1 MLIISQNATNYD
13 LQLPEN
19 CVFRINLAWCDS
31 IDELENI
38 LKKHKGQD
46 IFIDLPIGRIKP
58 PNNKYSL
65 EEIIPLMFQY
75 KNVKY
80 FAVSNVESKDDLKSF
95 IEVIPNETIIVP
107 KIESPDAV
115 DNIKSITESLP
126 GSKKIVMLDHDDL
139 FSSLI
144 RKNESKE
151 RFKDYIQ
158 KLVEFCEENE
168 IRLLRTV
175 GVIFSDDE
183 KRTSQYI
190 K

>member
-1 MLIISQNATNYD
+1 MIIVSQNATNYD
-13 LQLPEN
+13 INLPEN
-19 CVFRINLAWCDS
+19 CVYRINLAWCDS
-31 IDELENI
+31 LNELEEI
-38 LKKHKGQD
+38 LNRHQGHS
-46 IFIDLPIGRIKP
+46 IFLDLPIGRIKP

-65 EEIIPLMFQY
+65 EEIIPLMKQY
-75 KNVKY
+75 QNVKY
-80 FAVSNVESKDDLKSF
+80 FAVSNVESKDDLKLF
-95 IEVIPNETIIVP
+95 IELIPNETTIVP

-144 RKNESKE
+144 RKNESKDK
-151 RFKDYIQ
+151 FKDYIQ
-158 KLVEFCEENE
+158 KLVKFCEENE

>member
-1 MLIISQNATNYD
+1 MIIVSQNATNYD
-13 LQLPEN
+13 IDLPEN
-19 CVFRINLAWCDS
+19 CVYRINLAWCDS
-31 IDELENI
+31 LNELEEILNRHQGHNI
-38 LKKHKGQD
+38 FL
-46 IFIDLPIGRIKP
+46 DLPIGRIKP

-65 EEIIPLMFQY
+65 EEIIPLMKQY
-75 KNVKY
+75 QNVKY
-80 FAVSNVESKDDLKSF
+80 FAVSNVESKDDLKLF
-95 IEVIPNETIIVP
+95 IELIPNETTIVP

-144 RKNESKE
+144 RKNESKDK
-151 RFKDYIQ
+151 FKGYIQ
-158 KLVEFCEENE
+158 KLVKFCEENE